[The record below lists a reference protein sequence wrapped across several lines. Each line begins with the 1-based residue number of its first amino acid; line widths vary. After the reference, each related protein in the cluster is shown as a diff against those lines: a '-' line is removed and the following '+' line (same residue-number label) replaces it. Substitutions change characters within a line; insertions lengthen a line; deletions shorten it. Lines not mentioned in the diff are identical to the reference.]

1 MLKGILDRLGKKEQ
15 QAVEPAVASKDGW
28 VELASGRL
36 VVHDPAEDG
45 RYATITPSG
54 CVRLFVNDE
63 EVREATAV
71 TASDRIRYE
80 VASDPVQFFQLTVS
94 PDGMAVTLVLTAD
107 PHKIPDTV
115 VVEGR
120 HQVRLGHDYSP
131 RARSRPF
138 VPKQL
143 ILEHL
148 MRQGIVFGV
157 DEAAVQAEVA
167 NPTWQPAVI
176 ARGQEARPPVQGRWE
191 WRLDDLSLTE
201 AGQVIAEYDG
211 ERPNLPRIS
220 VMGERS
226 SIYEDLPQ
234 PSGYLAGNGTRIV
247 QPGRLVASASGRA
260 RPVPAPQGQRVH
272 IFPVRHVE
280 GDLSGNLEV
289 QADLIISGSVHGA
302 HLISTGEILVQ
313 GGVHGSRLEA
323 ETITVMGAAVES
335 QLITMPT
342 GHCAPL
348 RAELAWV
355 SEKLRAM
362 RSALHNHQPI
372 TEEIFREVSGFVRG
386 VRRRAEQL
394 QVQSPEFTAISEDL
408 AKVFM
413 GTQNWTAIDL
423 GVLGRLLTGLE
434 KVLKAAD
441 QMAAGARDVRAR
453 SLERATVWAG
463 RDLLVEERIHAC
475 TICAGGG
482 VRSRE
487 AGVLSQV
494 DMLAGGPVRL
504 GTLSTSRGSTPVT
517 IRGTADVEVAEA
529 QMGTVFEFGAE
540 RRTFER
546 DQYRIGVSVNAKGQ
560 LLFKQRPTE

>member
-15 QAVEPAVASKDGW
+15 PAEGPAVASRDGW
-28 VELASGRL
+28 VELVAGRL

-54 CVRLFVNDE
+54 CVRLFVNEE

-71 TASDRIRYE
+71 TASDKIRYE
-80 VASDPVQFFQLTVS
+80 VLNDPVQFFQLTVA
-94 PDGMAVTLVLTAD
+94 PDGMSVTLLLTAD
-107 PHKIPDTV
+107 PYKVPDTV
-115 VVEGR
+115 VVDGR
-120 HQVRLGHDYSP
+120 YQVRLLHDYSP
-131 RARSRPF
+131 RARNRPF

-157 DEAAVQAEVA
+157 DETAVQDEVSS
-167 NPTWQPAVI
+167 PTWRPVVI

-191 WRLDDLSLTE
+191 WRLGELSLAE

-211 ERPNLPRIS
+211 EEPNLPRIT
-220 VMGERS
+220 VLGERTS
-226 SIYEDLPQ
+226 VYEDLPQ
-234 PSGYLAGNGTRIV
+234 PPGYLAGNGTRIV

-260 RPVPAPQGQRVH
+260 RAVPAPQGHRVH
-272 IFPVRHVE
+272 IFPVHKVD
-280 GDLSGNLEV
+280 GDLSGELQV
-289 QADLIISGSVHGA
+289 SADLIVTGSVHGA
-302 HLISTGEILVQ
+302 RVTSTGEILVL
-313 GGVHGSRLEA
+313 GGVHGSTLEA
-323 ETITVMGAAVES
+323 DTINILGAAVES
-335 QLITMPT
+335 TLITMPA

-355 SEKLRAM
+355 GEKLKAM

-394 QVQSPEFTAISEDL
+394 QVQSPEFAAISEDL

-413 GTQNWTAIDL
+413 GTQTWTAIDL

-463 RDLLVEERIHAC
+463 RDLAIEERIHAS
-475 TICAGGG
+475 TICTGGG
-482 VRSRE
+482 VRIRDS
-487 AGVLSQV
+487 GVLSQV
-494 DMLAGGPVRL
+494 DLLAGGPVRL

-529 QMGTVFEFGAE
+529 QMGSVFEFGAE
-540 RRTFER
+540 RRVFER